1 MEQES
6 IMTDTPFA
14 PPLSAPAAPAFRSV
28 PAPAR
33 PAHVI
38 ASEEE
43 ALQVARRLAAKFKQT
58 AQLRDIKRQLPW
70 QELEDCAHSGLL
82 AIRVPRAY
90 GGVEVS
96 YLTLTRVVAIIG
108 EADASIGQLLLSI
121 ILACSVIEAV
131 GREEQKTLFFG
142 KILQGYRW
150 GNGHAEGGSL
160 PAGTTR
166 TRITREGD
174 HYRVNG
180 SKAYST
186 GALFSQLISIGC
198 VDEDGLSKT
207 AVLDRHAPGLT
218 IVDDWD
224 GFGQRTTASGT
235 LLLDNVRVEN
245 SHVLNSELG
254 KTTAN
259 SYGIPDL
266 FHSALD
272 LGIAR
277 AAFNDT
283 LNYVREHARPYA
295 RTGVTEVAQDP
306 YVLEIIGDLHTRIH
320 AGEAVLE
327 RAAALFDQVT
337 AERGPGPSAKVSSAL
352 AAAKILTTEAA
363 LLASNKLFQLGG
375 ASSTRLEYGFDRHWR
390 NARTHTVH
398 DPVAWKFNLI
408 GKYHLLGDD

>member
-1 MEQES
+1 
-6 IMTDTPFA
+6 MTEALRATQTFTVA
-14 PPLSAPAAPAFRSV
+14 PPT
-28 PAPAR
+28 R
-33 PAHVI
+33 PAHI
-38 ASEEE
+38 IRSDEE
-43 ALQVARRLAAKFKQT
+43 AVEVAERLAVQFKLS
-58 AQLRDIKRQLPW
+58 AQQRDVDRQLPW
-70 QELEDCAHSGLL
+70 AELEDAARSGLL
-82 AIRVPRAY
+82 AIRVPKEY
-90 GGVEVS
+90 GGAHVS
-96 YLTLTRVVAIIG
+96 YLTLTRVVAAIG

-121 ILACSVIEAV
+121 ILASSVIEAV
-131 GREEQKTLFFG
+131 GREEQKRLFFG

-180 SKAYST
+180 AKAYST

-198 VDEDGLSKT
+198 VDDDGLSKT

-218 IVDDWD
+218 IIDDWD

-235 LLLDNVRVEN
+235 LLLDNVRVEH
-245 SHVLNSELG
+245 SHVLDSEQG
-254 KTTAN
+254 KATAN
-259 SYGIPDL
+259 TYGIPDL

-277 AAFNDT
+277 AAFSDT

-295 RTGVTEVAQDP
+295 RTGVENVEEDP
-306 YVLEIIGDLHTRIH
+306 YVLEILGDLHTRIH
-320 AGEAVLE
+320 AGEVVLE
-327 RAAALFDQVT
+327 RAAELFDQVT
-337 AERGPGPSAKVSSAL
+337 AEQGPGPSAKVSSAL

-408 GKYHLLGDD
+408 GKYHLLNQR

>member
-1 MEQES
+1 
-6 IMTDTPFA
+6 MTDTPFA
-14 PPLSAPAAPAFRSV
+14 PPLSAPSAPAFRSV

-327 RAAALFDQVT
+327 RAAVLFDQVT

>member
-1 MEQES
+1 
-6 IMTDTPFA
+6 MTHVLPDIHHPQVV
-14 PPLSAPAAPAFRSV
+14 APAN
-28 PAPAR
+28 
-33 PAHVI
+33 PAHIIRSDAEAI
-38 ASEEE
+38 A
-43 ALQVARRLAAKFKQT
+43 VAERLAAQFKQH
-58 AQLRDIKRQLPW
+58 AQQRDVDRQLPW
-70 QELEDCAHSGLL
+70 QELEDCARSGLL
-82 AIRVPRAY
+82 AIRVPREHGGAY
-90 GGVEVS
+90 VS
-96 YLTLTRVVAIIG
+96 YLTLTRVVAAIG

-121 ILACSVIEAV
+121 ILASSVIEAV
-131 GREEQKTLFFG
+131 GREDQQRLFFG

-180 SKAYST
+180 AKAYST

-218 IVDDWD
+218 IIDDWD

-235 LLLDNVRVEN
+235 LLLDNVRVEH
-245 SHVLNSELG
+245 SHVLDSEQG
-254 KTTAN
+254 KTRAN
-259 SYGIPDL
+259 TYGIPDL

-277 AAFNDT
+277 AAFSDT
-283 LNYVREHARPYA
+283 LDYVRHHARPYA
-295 RTGVTEVAQDP
+295 RTGVEAVAEDP
-306 YVLEIIGDLHTRIH
+306 YVLAIIGDLHTRIH
-320 AGEAVLE
+320 AGEVVLE

-337 AERGPGPSAKVSSAL
+337 AEQGPGPSAQVSSAL
-352 AAAKILTTEAA
+352 ATAKILTTEAA

-408 GKYHLLGDD
+408 GKYHLLG

>member
-1 MEQES
+1 
-6 IMTDTPFA
+6 MTDTGFA
-14 PPLSAPAAPAFRSV
+14 APRFTSSEPLHRSVVAPATA
-28 PAPAR
+28 
-33 PAHVI
+33 AHVI
-38 ASEEE
+38 VSEDE
-43 ALQVARRLAAKFKQT
+43 AVEVALRLAAQFKQT
-58 AQLRDIKRQLPW
+58 AQVRDVERQLPW
-70 QELEDCAHSGLL
+70 QELEDCARSGLL

-96 YLTLTRVVAIIG
+96 YLTLTKVVAIIG

-131 GREEQKTLFFG
+131 GREEQKQLFFG
-142 KILQGYRW
+142 KIVQGYRW

-166 TRITREGD
+166 TQITREGD

-207 AVLDRHAPGLT
+207 AVLDRYAPGLT
-218 IVDDWD
+218 IIDDWD

-235 LLLDNVRVEN
+235 LLLDNVRVEH
-245 SHVLNSELG
+245 SHVLNTELG
-254 KTTAN
+254 KTQAN
-259 SYGIPDL
+259 TYGIPDL

-277 AAFNDT
+277 AAFSDT
-283 LNYVREHARPYA
+283 LSYVREHARPYA
-295 RTGVTEVAQDP
+295 RTGVTDVAQDP
-306 YVLEIIGDLHTRIH
+306 YVLEIIGDLHTRIT

-337 AERGPGPSAKVSSAL
+337 AEHGPGPSAKVSSAL

-408 GKYHLLGDD
+408 GKYHLLGQD

>member
-1 MEQES
+1 
-6 IMTDTPFA
+6 MTSALTIAPPDTPA
-14 PPLSAPAAPAFRSV
+14 HIIRSDAEAV
-28 PAPAR
+28 Q
-33 PAHVI
+33 I
-38 ASEEE
+38 AE
-43 ALQVARRLAAKFKQT
+43 QLAARFKHN
-58 AQLRDIKRQLPW
+58 AQQRDVERLLPW
-70 QELEDCAHSGLL
+70 QELEDCARHGLL
-82 AIRVPRAY
+82 ALRVPREY
-90 GGVEVS
+90 GGADVS
-96 YLTLTRVVAIIG
+96 YLTLTRVVAAIG

-121 ILACSVIEAV
+121 VLASSVIEAV
-131 GREEQKTLFFG
+131 GREDQKRLFFG

-180 SKAYST
+180 AKAYAT

-207 AVLDRHAPGLT
+207 AVLDRYAPGLT
-218 IVDDWD
+218 ILDDWD

-235 LLLDNVRVEN
+235 LLLDNVRVEH
-245 SHVLNSELG
+245 SHVLDSEQG

-259 SYGIPDL
+259 TYGIPDL

-277 AAFNDT
+277 AAFKDT
-283 LNYVREHARPYA
+283 LDYVRNHARPYA
-295 RTGVTEVAQDP
+295 RTGVQAVEQDP
-306 YVLEIIGDLHTRIH
+306 YVLAIIGDLHTRIH

-327 RAAALFDQVT
+327 RAALLFDEVT
-337 AERGPGPSAKVSSAL
+337 AQQGPGPSDAVSSAL

-363 LLASNKLFQLGG
+363 LLASNTLFQLGG
-375 ASSTRLEYGFDRHWR
+375 ASSTRLEFGFDRHWR

-408 GKYHLLGDD
+408 GKYHLLG

>member
-1 MEQES
+1 
-6 IMTDTPFA
+6 MTQALLDTP
-14 PPLSAPAAPAFRSV
+14 
-28 PAPAR
+28 
-33 PAHVI
+33 H
-38 ASEEE
+38 
-43 ALQVARRLAAKFKQT
+43 LQVAPPTSPAHIIRSDDEAIAVAQRLAAQFKLN
-58 AQLRDIKRQLPW
+58 AQRRDVERQLPW
-70 QELEDCAHSGLL
+70 QELEDAARSGLL
-82 AIRVPRAY
+82 AIRVPREY
-90 GGVEVS
+90 GGAHVS
-96 YLTLTRVVAIIG
+96 YLTLTRVVAAIG

-121 ILACSVIEAV
+121 ILASSVIEAV
-131 GREEQKTLFFG
+131 GREEQKQLFFG

-180 SKAYST
+180 AKAYST

-218 IVDDWD
+218 IIDDWD

-235 LLLDNVRVEN
+235 LLLDNVRVEH
-245 SHVLNSELG
+245 SHVLDSELG
-254 KTTAN
+254 KTSAN
-259 SYGIPDL
+259 TYGIPDL

-277 AAFNDT
+277 AAFKDT
-283 LNYVREHARPYA
+283 LDYVREHARPYA
-295 RTGVTEVAQDP
+295 RTGVEAVAEDP
-306 YVLEIIGDLHTRIH
+306 YVLAIIGDLHTRIH

-337 AERGPGPSAKVSSAL
+337 AEQGPGPSLKVSSAL
-352 AAAKILTTEAA
+352 ATAKILTTEAA

-408 GKYHLLGDD
+408 GKYHLLG

>member
-1 MEQES
+1 
-6 IMTDTPFA
+6 MTDTTLT
-14 PPLSAPAAPAFRSV
+14 PPHRTVAAPTSA
-28 PAPAR
+28 
-33 PAHVI
+33 AHVI
-38 ASEEE
+38 ASDQE
-43 ALQVARRLAAKFKQT
+43 AIDVATRLAVIFKAS
-58 AQLRDIKRQLPW
+58 AQRRDVERQLPW
-70 QELEDCAHSGLL
+70 QELEDCARSGLL
-82 AIRVPRAY
+82 AVRVPRAY
-90 GGVEVS
+90 GGAEIS

-131 GREEQKTLFFG
+131 GREEQKQLFFG
-142 KILQGYRW
+142 MILQGYRW

-166 TRITREGD
+166 TQITREGD

-198 VDEDGLSKT
+198 VDEDGLYKT

-218 IVDDWD
+218 IIDDWD

-283 LNYVREHARPYA
+283 LEYVRNHARPYA
-295 RTGVTEVAQDP
+295 RTGVTDVTEDP
-306 YVLEIIGDLHTRIH
+306 YTLEIIGDLHTRIH

-327 RAAALFDQVT
+327 RAASLFDQVT
-337 AERGPGPSAKVSSAL
+337 AENGPGPSAKVSSAL
-352 AAAKILTTEAA
+352 ATAKILTTEAA

-408 GKYHLLGDD
+408 GKFHLLGGE

>member
-1 MEQES
+1 
-6 IMTDTPFA
+6 MTQALTITPPDTPA
-14 PPLSAPAAPAFRSV
+14 HIIRSDAEAV
-28 PAPAR
+28 E
-33 PAHVI
+33 I
-38 ASEEE
+38 AE
-43 ALQVARRLAAKFKQT
+43 QLAARFKLN
-58 AQLRDIKRQLPW
+58 AQQRDVERLLPW
-70 QELEDCAHSGLL
+70 QELEDCARHGLL
-82 AIRVPRAY
+82 ALRVPREY
-90 GGVEVS
+90 GGADVS
-96 YLTLTRVVAIIG
+96 YLTLTRVVAAIG

-121 ILACSVIEAV
+121 VLASSVIEAV
-131 GREEQKTLFFG
+131 GREEQKRLFFG

-180 SKAYST
+180 AKAYAT

-198 VDEDGLSKT
+198 VDEEGLSKT

-218 IVDDWD
+218 ILDDWD

-235 LLLDNVRVEN
+235 LLLDNVRVEH
-245 SHVLNSELG
+245 SHVLDSEQG

-259 SYGIPDL
+259 TYGIPDL

-277 AAFNDT
+277 AAFKDT
-283 LNYVREHARPYA
+283 LDYVRNHARPYA
-295 RTGVTEVAQDP
+295 RTGVQAVEQDP
-306 YVLEIIGDLHTRIH
+306 YVLAIIGDLHTRIH

-327 RAAALFDQVT
+327 RAARLFDEVT
-337 AERGPGPSAKVSSAL
+337 ARQGPGPSDAVSSAL

-363 LLASNKLFQLGG
+363 LLASNTLFQLGG
-375 ASSTRLEYGFDRHWR
+375 ASSTRLEFGFDRHWR

-408 GKYHLLGDD
+408 GKYHLLG

>member
-1 MEQES
+1 
-6 IMTDTPFA
+6 MTDTRFA
-14 PPLSAPAAPAFRSV
+14 AQRFTPSEPQHRPVVAPATA
-28 PAPAR
+28 
-33 PAHVI
+33 AHVI
-38 ASEEE
+38 ATEDE
-43 ALQVARRLAAKFKQT
+43 AVEVALRLAVQFRKT
-58 AQLRDIKRQLPW
+58 AQVRDVERQLPW
-70 QELEDCAHSGLL
+70 QELEDCARSGLL

-131 GREEQKTLFFG
+131 GREEQKALFFG

-166 TRITREGD
+166 TQITRQGD
-174 HYRVNG
+174 HYLVNG

-198 VDEDGLSKT
+198 VDENGLSKT
-207 AVLDRHAPGLT
+207 AVLERDAPGLT
-218 IVDDWD
+218 IIDDWD

-235 LLLDNVRVEN
+235 LLLDNVRVEH
-245 SHVLNSELG
+245 SHVLDTELG
-254 KTTAN
+254 KTNAN

-277 AAFNDT
+277 AAFADT
-283 LNYVREHARPYA
+283 LGYVREHARPYA
-295 RTGVTEVAQDP
+295 RTGVTDVAQDP

-408 GKYHLLGDD
+408 GKYHLLGQD

>member
-1 MEQES
+1 
-6 IMTDTPFA
+6 MTQALLTPPSPVVT
-14 PPLSAPAAPAFRSV
+14 PPS
-28 PAPAR
+28 R
-33 PAHVI
+33 PAHI
-38 ASEEE
+38 IRSDLE
-43 ALQVARRLAAKFKQT
+43 AVEVAQQLAAIFKRN
-58 AQLRDIKRQLPW
+58 AQRRDTERLLPW
-70 QELEDCAHSGLL
+70 QELEDCARSGLL
-82 AIRVPRAY
+82 AIRVPREY
-90 GGVEVS
+90 GGAYVS
-96 YLTLTRVVAIIG
+96 YLTLTRVVAAIG

-121 ILACSVIEAV
+121 ILASSVIEAV
-131 GREEQKTLFFG
+131 GREEQKQEFFC

-180 SKAYST
+180 AKAYST

-198 VDEDGLSKT
+198 VDEDGQSKT

-218 IVDDWD
+218 IIDDWD

-235 LLLDNVRVEN
+235 LLLDNVRVEH

-259 SYGIPDL
+259 TYGIPDL

-277 AAFNDT
+277 AAFSDT
-283 LNYVREHARPYA
+283 LHYVREHARPYS
-295 RTGVTEVAQDP
+295 RTGVESVSQDP
-306 YVLEIIGDLHTRIH
+306 YVLSIIGDLHTRIH

-327 RAAALFDQVT
+327 RAALTFDQVT
-337 AERGPGPSAKVSSAL
+337 AERGPGPSDKVSSAL
-352 AAAKILTTEAA
+352 AVAKILTTEAA
-363 LLASNKLFQLGG
+363 LLASNTLFQLGG

-408 GKYHLLGDD
+408 GKYHLLG

>member
-1 MEQES
+1 
-6 IMTDTPFA
+6 MTSALTIAPPDTPA
-14 PPLSAPAAPAFRSV
+14 HIIRSDAEAV
-28 PAPAR
+28 Q
-33 PAHVI
+33 I
-38 ASEEE
+38 AE
-43 ALQVARRLAAKFKQT
+43 QLAARFKHN
-58 AQLRDIKRQLPW
+58 AQQRDVERLLPW
-70 QELEDCAHSGLL
+70 QELEDCARYGLL
-82 AIRVPRAY
+82 ALRVPREY
-90 GGVEVS
+90 GGADVS
-96 YLTLTRVVAIIG
+96 YLTLTRVVAAIG

-121 ILACSVIEAV
+121 VLASSVIEAV
-131 GREEQKTLFFG
+131 GREDQKRLFFG

-180 SKAYST
+180 AKAYAT

-207 AVLDRHAPGLT
+207 AVLDRYAPGLT
-218 IVDDWD
+218 ILDDWD

-235 LLLDNVRVEN
+235 LLLDNVRVEH
-245 SHVLNSELG
+245 SHVLDSEQG

-259 SYGIPDL
+259 TYGIPDL

-277 AAFNDT
+277 AAFKDT
-283 LNYVREHARPYA
+283 LDYVRNHARPYA
-295 RTGVTEVAQDP
+295 RTGVQAVEQDP
-306 YVLEIIGDLHTRIH
+306 YVLAIIGDLHTRIH

-327 RAAALFDQVT
+327 RAALLFDEVT
-337 AERGPGPSAKVSSAL
+337 AQQGPGPSDAVSSAL

-363 LLASNKLFQLGG
+363 LLASNTLFQLGG
-375 ASSTRLEYGFDRHWR
+375 ASSTRLEFGFDRHWR

-408 GKYHLLGDD
+408 GKYHLLG

>member
-1 MEQES
+1 
-6 IMTDTPFA
+6 MTQALLDTPHPQVA
-14 PPLSAPAAPAFRSV
+14 PPTS
-28 PAPAR
+28 
-33 PAHVI
+33 PAHIIRSDDEAI
-38 ASEEE
+38 A
-43 ALQVARRLAAKFKQT
+43 VAQRLAAQFKLN
-58 AQLRDIKRQLPW
+58 AQRRDVERQLPW
-70 QELEDCAHSGLL
+70 QELEDAARSGLL
-82 AIRVPRAY
+82 AIRVPREY
-90 GGVEVS
+90 GGAHVS
-96 YLTLTRVVAIIG
+96 YLTLTRVVAAIG

-121 ILACSVIEAV
+121 ILASSVIEAV
-131 GREEQKTLFFG
+131 GREEQKQLFFG

-180 SKAYST
+180 AKAYST

-218 IVDDWD
+218 IIDDWD

-235 LLLDNVRVEN
+235 LLLDNVRVEH
-245 SHVLNSELG
+245 SHVLDSELG
-254 KTTAN
+254 KTSAN
-259 SYGIPDL
+259 TYGIPDL

-277 AAFNDT
+277 AAFKDT
-283 LNYVREHARPYA
+283 LDYVREHARPYA
-295 RTGVTEVAQDP
+295 RTGVEAVAEDP
-306 YVLEIIGDLHTRIH
+306 YVLAIIGDLHTRIH

-337 AERGPGPSAKVSSAL
+337 AEQGPGPSLKVSSAL
-352 AAAKILTTEAA
+352 ATAKILTTEAA

-408 GKYHLLGDD
+408 GKYHLLG

>member
-1 MEQES
+1 
-6 IMTDTPFA
+6 MTNALLDSQHLNLA
-14 PPLSAPAAPAFRSV
+14 PPTS
-28 PAPAR
+28 
-33 PAHVI
+33 PAHI
-38 ASEEE
+38 IRSDAE
-43 ALQVARRLAAKFKQT
+43 AVEVAQRLAAQFT
-58 AQLRDIKRQLPW
+58 LNAQVRDVERQLPW
-70 QELEDCAHSGLL
+70 QELEDAARSGLL
-82 AIRVPRAY
+82 AIRVPREY
-90 GGVEVS
+90 GGAHVS
-96 YLTLTRVVAIIG
+96 YLTLTRVVAAIG

-121 ILACSVIEAV
+121 ILASSVIEAV
-131 GREEQKTLFFG
+131 GREEQKRLFFG

-180 SKAYST
+180 AKAYST

-198 VDEDGLSKT
+198 VDDDGLSKT

-218 IVDDWD
+218 IIDDWD

-235 LLLDNVRVEN
+235 LLLDNVRVEH
-245 SHVLNSELG
+245 SHVLDSEQG
-254 KTTAN
+254 KTSAN
-259 SYGIPDL
+259 TYGIPDL

-277 AAFNDT
+277 AAFKDT
-283 LNYVREHARPYA
+283 LDYVRDHARPYA
-295 RTGVTEVAQDP
+295 RTGVEAVAEDP
-306 YVLEIIGDLHTRIH
+306 YVLQIIGDLHTRIH
-320 AGEAVLE
+320 AGEVVLE
-327 RAAALFDQVT
+327 RAAELFDQVT
-337 AERGPGPSAKVSSAL
+337 AEQGPGPSAKVSSAL

-408 GKYHLLGDD
+408 GKYHLLNQR

>member
-1 MEQES
+1 
-6 IMTDTPFA
+6 MTEALRTAHPLTVA
-14 PPLSAPAAPAFRSV
+14 PPAS
-28 PAPAR
+28 
-33 PAHVI
+33 PAHI
-38 ASEEE
+38 IRSDQE
-43 ALQVARRLAAKFKQT
+43 AVQVAERLAAQFKQN
-58 AQLRDIKRQLPW
+58 AQVRDVERQLPW
-70 QELEDCAHSGLL
+70 QELEDCARSGLL
-82 AIRVPRAY
+82 AIRVPREY
-90 GGVEVS
+90 GGAHVS
-96 YLTLTRVVAIIG
+96 YLTLTRVVAAIG

-121 ILACSVIEAV
+121 VLASSVIEAV
-131 GREEQKTLFFG
+131 GREEQKRLFFG

-180 SKAYST
+180 AKAYST

-198 VDEDGLSKT
+198 VDDDGLSKT
-207 AVLDRHAPGLT
+207 AVIDRHAPGLT
-218 IVDDWD
+218 IIDDWD

-235 LLLDNVRVEN
+235 LLLDNVRVEH
-245 SHVLNSELG
+245 SHVLDSEQG
-254 KTTAN
+254 KTRAN
-259 SYGIPDL
+259 TYGIPDL

-277 AAFNDT
+277 AAFSDT
-283 LNYVREHARPYA
+283 LDYVRHHARPYA
-295 RTGVTEVAQDP
+295 RTGVEAVAEDP
-306 YVLEIIGDLHTRIH
+306 YVLAIIGDVHTRIH
-320 AGEAVLE
+320 AGEVVLE
-327 RAAALFDQVT
+327 RAAELFDQVT
-337 AERGPGPSAKVSSAL
+337 AEQGPGPSAQVSSAL

-408 GKYHLLGDD
+408 GKYHLTLQR

>member
-1 MEQES
+1 
-6 IMTDTPFA
+6 MTEPLRAIVPPGIA
-14 PPLSAPAAPAFRSV
+14 PPVS
-28 PAPAR
+28 
-33 PAHVI
+33 PAHI
-38 ASEEE
+38 IRSDLE
-43 ALQVARRLAAKFKQT
+43 AVQVAEKLAAQFKLN
-58 AQLRDIKRQLPW
+58 AQRRDVERLLPW
-70 QELEDCAHSGLL
+70 QELEDCARSGLL
-82 AIRVPRAY
+82 AIRVPREY
-90 GGVEVS
+90 GGAYVS
-96 YLTLTRVVAIIG
+96 YLTLTKVVAAIG

-131 GREEQKTLFFG
+131 GREEQQRLFFG

-166 TRITREGD
+166 TRITREGE

-180 SKAYST
+180 AKAYST

-207 AVLDRHAPGLT
+207 AVIDRHAPGLT
-218 IVDDWD
+218 IIDDWD

-235 LLLDNVRVEN
+235 LLLDNVRVEH
-245 SHVLNSELG
+245 SHVLNAELG
-254 KTTAN
+254 KTSAN

-277 AAFNDT
+277 AAFSDT

-295 RTGVTEVAQDP
+295 RTGVEAVAQDP
-306 YVLEIIGDLHTRIH
+306 YVLAIIGDLHTRIH

-327 RAAALFDQVT
+327 RAALLFDQVT
-337 AERGPGPSAKVSSAL
+337 AEQGPGPSDQVSAAL
-352 AAAKILTTEAA
+352 ATAKILTTEAA
-363 LLASNKLFQLGG
+363 LLASNTLFQLGG

-408 GKYHLLGDD
+408 GKYHLLG

>member
-1 MEQES
+1 
-6 IMTDTPFA
+6 MTEPLRAIVPPGIA
-14 PPLSAPAAPAFRSV
+14 PPAS
-28 PAPAR
+28 
-33 PAHVI
+33 PAHI
-38 ASEEE
+38 IRSDLE
-43 ALQVARRLAAKFKQT
+43 AVQVAEKLAAQFKLN
-58 AQLRDIKRQLPW
+58 AQRRDVERLLPW
-70 QELEDCAHSGLL
+70 QELEDCARSGLL
-82 AIRVPRAY
+82 AIRVPREY
-90 GGVEVS
+90 GGAYVS
-96 YLTLTRVVAIIG
+96 YLTLTKVVAAIG

-131 GREEQKTLFFG
+131 GREEQKRLFFG

-166 TRITREGD
+166 TRITREGE

-180 SKAYST
+180 AKAYST

-207 AVLDRHAPGLT
+207 AVIDRHAPGLT
-218 IVDDWD
+218 IIDDWD

-235 LLLDNVRVEN
+235 LLLDNVRVEH
-245 SHVLNSELG
+245 SHVLNAELG
-254 KTTAN
+254 KTSAN

-277 AAFNDT
+277 AAFSDT

-295 RTGVTEVAQDP
+295 RTGVEAVAQDP
-306 YVLEIIGDLHTRIH
+306 YVLAIIGDLHTRIH

-327 RAAALFDQVT
+327 RAALLFDQVT
-337 AERGPGPSAKVSSAL
+337 AEQGPGPSDQVSAAL
-352 AAAKILTTEAA
+352 ATAKILTTEAA
-363 LLASNKLFQLGG
+363 LLASNTLFQLGG

-408 GKYHLLGDD
+408 GKYHLLG

>member
-1 MEQES
+1 
-6 IMTDTPFA
+6 MTQALLDTPHPQVA
-14 PPLSAPAAPAFRSV
+14 PPAS
-28 PAPAR
+28 
-33 PAHVI
+33 PAHIIRSDDEAI
-38 ASEEE
+38 A
-43 ALQVARRLAAKFKQT
+43 VAQRLAAQFKLN
-58 AQLRDIKRQLPW
+58 AQRRDVERQLPW
-70 QELEDCAHSGLL
+70 QELEDAARSGLL
-82 AIRVPRAY
+82 AIRVPREY
-90 GGVEVS
+90 GGAHVS
-96 YLTLTRVVAIIG
+96 YLTLTRVVAAIG

-121 ILACSVIEAV
+121 ILASSVIEAV
-131 GREEQKTLFFG
+131 GREEQKQLFFG

-180 SKAYST
+180 AKAYST

-218 IVDDWD
+218 IIDDWD

-235 LLLDNVRVEN
+235 LLLDNVRVEH
-245 SHVLNSELG
+245 SHVLDSELG
-254 KTTAN
+254 KTSAN
-259 SYGIPDL
+259 TYGIPDL

-277 AAFNDT
+277 AAFKDT
-283 LNYVREHARPYA
+283 LDYVREHARPYA
-295 RTGVTEVAQDP
+295 RTGVEAVAEDP
-306 YVLEIIGDLHTRIH
+306 YVLAIIGDLHTRVH

-337 AERGPGPSAKVSSAL
+337 AEQGPGPSLKVSSAL
-352 AAAKILTTEAA
+352 ATAKILTTEAA

-408 GKYHLLGDD
+408 GKYHLLG

>member
-1 MEQES
+1 
-6 IMTDTPFA
+6 MTDTGF
-14 PPLSAPAAPAFRSV
+14 AAPRFISSEPQHRPV
-28 PAPAR
+28 VAPTTA
-33 PAHVI
+33 AHVI
-38 ASEEE
+38 ASENE
-43 ALQVARRLAAKFKQT
+43 AVEVAVRLAAQFKNA
-58 AQLRDIKRQLPW
+58 AQLRDVARQLPW
-70 QELEDCAHSGLL
+70 QELEDCARSGLL
-82 AIRVPRAY
+82 AIRVPRAH

-96 YLTLTRVVAIIG
+96 YLTLTKVVAIIG

-131 GREEQKTLFFG
+131 GREEQKQLFFG

-166 TRITREGD
+166 TQITREGD

-207 AVLDRHAPGLT
+207 AVLDRYAPGLT
-218 IVDDWD
+218 IIDDWD

-235 LLLDNVRVEN
+235 LLLDNVRVDH
-245 SHVLNSELG
+245 SHVLNTELG
-254 KTTAN
+254 KTQAN
-259 SYGIPDL
+259 TYGIPDL

-277 AAFNDT
+277 AAFADT
-283 LNYVREHARPYA
+283 LSYVREHARPYA
-295 RTGVTEVAQDP
+295 RTGVTDVAQDP

-320 AGEAVLE
+320 AAEAVLE

-337 AERGPGPSAKVSSAL
+337 AAQGPGPSAKVSSAL

-408 GKYHLLGDD
+408 GKYHLLGQG

>member
-1 MEQES
+1 
-6 IMTDTPFA
+6 MTDTSFA
-14 PPLSAPAAPAFRSV
+14 WHASPNPSSSERKV
-28 PAPAR
+28 TAPAR

-38 ASEEE
+38 GSERE
-43 ALQVARRLAAKFKQT
+43 AVETAERLAAVFRLN
-58 AQLRDIKRQLPW
+58 AQRRDVERQLPW
-70 QELEDCAHSGLL
+70 QELDDLAHSGLL
-82 AIRVPRAY
+82 AIRVPKAF
-90 GGVEVS
+90 GGAGVS
-96 YLTLTRVVAIIG
+96 YRALTEVVAIIG
-108 EADASIGQLLLSI
+108 EADASIGQLMLSI

-131 GREEQKTLFFG
+131 GRPEQQALFFG
-142 KILQGYRW
+142 KILEGYRW

-166 TRITREGD
+166 TQITREGD

-186 GALFSQLISIGC
+186 GALFSQLISVGC
-198 VDEDGLSKT
+198 VDENGQSKT
-207 AVLDRHAPGLT
+207 AVLDRYAPGLT
-218 IVDDWD
+218 IIDDWD

-235 LLLDNVRVEN
+235 LLLDNVRVEH
-245 SHVLNSELG
+245 SHVLDTEQG
-254 KTTAN
+254 KVSAN
-259 SYGIPDL
+259 TYGIPDL

-277 AAFNDT
+277 AAFRDT
-283 LNYVREHARPYA
+283 LDYVRDHARPYA
-295 RTGVTEVAQDP
+295 RTGVIAVAEDP

-327 RAAALFDQVT
+327 KAATLFDQVT
-337 AERGPGPSAKVSSAL
+337 AEHGPGPSIRVSSAL
-352 AAAKILTTEAA
+352 ATAKILTTEAA

-375 ASSTRLEYGFDRHWR
+375 ASSTRLEYGYDRHWR

-408 GKYHLLGDD
+408 GRFQLLGR